1 VVSAVFRRLFLIV
14 GLLAVLIA
22 VPASAL
28 AQATPSPE
36 ADPAE
41 AMRRGAEWL
50 VSQQGDDGAWVGFN
64 GASDPGVTIDAVIAL
79 AAAQSAGFK
88 VDLTNAV
95 AYLEA
100 NGKAYAQDGTG
111 QAAKLALAAVAV
123 GQDPTTFASFDSI
136 EKMLKG
142 YNPNTD
148 MYGTGLYDTA
158 LVMLALGAT
167 GEDPPGIVL
176 KSIDD
181 KQMGD
186 GSWSFD
192 GTTSAGNGDTNTTAM
207 LIQALVAVKHT
218 EGDLI
223 LHGVEYLQ
231 GSQLAQGFAFQPGPG
246 ATPDANSTALGVQA
260 LFAAGEDPT
269 AQSWQNVFGSV
280 LAFQTPSGSFSYQ
293 LDPKQDNLFATVQAL
308 PALARLPFPV
318 HPAATPTALT
328 LNLAAFRE
336 SEPRWVA

>member
-1 VVSAVFRRLFLIV
+1 MIRRSQVALPHACPLPFAIEREDCREPDTPVNTRFIMRLPAHVRVRCRFAFLWGACEVVSAVFRRLFLIV

-88 VDLTNAV
+88 VDLTSAV

-176 KSIDD
+176 KSIDE
-181 KQMGD
+181 KTTRLIIRSQGD
-186 GSWSFD
+186 YEPDLRNPLLNFLLWRVVYEPAHFIMERR
-192 GTTSAGNGDTNTTAM
+192 M
-207 LIQALVAVKHT
+207 LLGIKERAEK
-218 EGDLI
+218 
-223 LHGVEYLQ
+223 
-231 GSQLAQGFAFQPGPG
+231 LACERA
-246 ATPDANSTALGVQA
+246 
-260 LFAAGEDPT
+260 EERR
-269 AQSWQNVFGSV
+269 
-280 LAFQTPSGSFSYQ
+280 LAELDHSG
-293 LDPKQDNLFATVQAL
+293 
-308 PALARLPFPV
+308 
-318 HPAATPTALT
+318 
-328 LNLAAFRE
+328 
-336 SEPRWVA
+336 W